1 MKRPVPAGRGWDALA
16 RPRRTWL
23 EERMEMYRPGEASL
37 DLKEDD
43 FAQDAVWRRRRV
55 YFQRPPIKL
64 LWKREYS

>member
-1 MKRPVPAGRGWDALA
+1 
-16 RPRRTWL
+16 
-23 EERMEMYRPGEASL
+23 MEMYRPGEASL